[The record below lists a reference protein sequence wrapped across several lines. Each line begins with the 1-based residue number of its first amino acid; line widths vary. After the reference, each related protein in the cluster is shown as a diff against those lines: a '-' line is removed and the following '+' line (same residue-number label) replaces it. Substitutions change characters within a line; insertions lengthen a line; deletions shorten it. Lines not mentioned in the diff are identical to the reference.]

1 MRQHLSDRLSTQPS
15 ITLPAVTPTMTKK
28 IKAASAFKAPRK
40 TNENWPSHGLL
51 VRHLN
56 RTFLK
61 MLQVKLQEHGLNVTQ
76 WMVIRELWRRGKG
89 WQSELADDLGI
100 EAPNMTTTINGMAEL
115 GLVKRRRSPQDR
127 RKIQIIITPA
137 GRSLEAILLPIIDD
151 INNQAARDFSDSD
164 IRQFHSYLMRMTD
177 NLKSVT

>member
-1 MRQHLSDRLSTQPS
+1 MRQHLSDRLSPQPS
-15 ITLPAVTPTMTKK
+15 ITLPTVTPTMTGKS
-28 IKAASAFKAPRK
+28 KAASALEALRDK
-40 TNENWPSHGLL
+40 WPSHGLL

-61 MLQVKLQEHGLNVTQ
+61 MLQVKLQEHRLTVTQ
-76 WMVIRELWRRGKG
+76 WMVIRELWGREKG
-89 WQSELADDLGI
+89 WQSELADHLGI
-100 EAPNMTTTINGMAEL
+100 EAPNMTATINGMAEL
-115 GLVKRRRSPQDR
+115 GLVKRRRSSQDR

-151 INNQAARDFSDSD
+151 INNQAARDFSDGE
-164 IRQFHSYLMRMTD
+164 IREFHSYLIRMTD